1 MCGIAGILNFN
12 GQSVEPD
19 HLVRMAGQLRHR
31 GPDDLGIYTD
41 KSAGLAHTR
50 LSIIDL
56 ASGQQPMH
64 NDDQSLT
71 IVFNGEIFNYIEL
84 KNELTKKGV
93 RFHSQSDT
101 EVLLR
106 LYEQKGQDCVHDLNG
121 QWAFAIWDSKKESL
135 FLSRD
140 RLGVRPLFYTV
151 ANGAFL
157 FASEIKS
164 IFAVSGTPRE
174 IDPAALDQIFTFWV
188 SIPPQT
194 MFKNVLD
201 LPPGHSLTV
210 QGKQISIKK
219 YWNLDF
225 SPAASDGNDGV
236 AAEERCAADLLDL
249 LVDATRIRL
258 RSDVPVGAYLSGGL
272 DSSLITALIRKF
284 TNVPLKTFSVAFDD
298 AEFDES
304 SYQNEVVQFLDT
316 CHYEAHCDYDGIARV
331 FPSVVWHT
339 EKPVL
344 RAAPA
349 PLYILSELVREHGYK
364 VVLTGEGADEMFGGY
379 DIFKEAKIRRF
390 CAAQPQSR
398 FRPLLYRR
406 LYPYQAGIQ
415 RQPDAYLTAFF
426 QGRPQDPDH
435 EFFSHLPRWQMTSRL
450 KLLFS
455 RDVKAQFGSQ
465 DVSDVLRNTL
475 PADFFAWDG
484 FCQAQYLESAYLLP
498 GYILS
503 SQGDRVAMAHSVEGR
518 FPFLDHRVVEF
529 ASKIPPSI
537 KMKVLNEKYLLKRC
551 AGGLLP
557 SSITKRHKQPYRAPD
572 GKTFFQGKTYEYVEA
587 LLSPDRIRQDGLF
600 DPSAVE
606 RLVDKFR
613 KGRAIGVRD
622 NMGFVGILSA
632 QLVVDQFVRNF
643 GVTSSY
649 AEHPAGT
656 AAVCH

>member
-1 MCGIAGILNFN
+1 MTA
-12 GQSVEPD
+12 
-19 HLVRMAGQLRHR
+19 QLRHR
-31 GPDDLGIYTD
+31 GPDDFGIYTD

-56 ASGQQPMH
+56 VSGQQPMH
-64 NDDQSLT
+64 NEDKSLS

-84 KNELTKKGV
+84 RNDLIKRGV
-93 RFHSQSDT
+93 RFHTQSDT

-106 LYEQKGQDCVHDLNG
+106 LYEQKREDCVHDLNG
-121 QWAFAIWDSKKESL
+121 QWAFAVWDKRKETF

-151 ANGAFL
+151 ADGAFL

-164 IFAVSGTPRE
+164 IFAVPGIARE
-174 IDPAALDQIFTFWV
+174 IDPVTLDQIFAFWV

-194 MFKNVLD
+194 IFKNILE

-210 QGKQISIKK
+210 QDKQVCTKK

-225 SPAASDGNDGV
+225 PPATEAGSHGP
-236 AAEERCAADLLDL
+236 AAEEHYVTDLLDL
-249 LVDATRIRL
+249 LIDAARIRL

-272 DSSLITALIRKF
+272 DSSLITALIKKF
-284 TNVPLKTFSVAFDD
+284 TDSPLKTFSVAFDD
-298 AEFDES
+298 VEFDES
-304 SYQNEVVQFLDT
+304 SYQNDVVDFLCT
-316 CHYEAHCDYDGIARV
+316 HHYEVHCDYDDIASV
-331 FPSVVWHT
+331 FPSVIWHT
-339 EKPVL
+339 EKPIL
-344 RAAPA
+344 RTAPA
-349 PLYILSELVREHGYK
+349 PLYILSELVRNHGYK

-379 DIFKEAKIRRF
+379 DIFKETKIRRF
-390 CAAQPQSR
+390 CAARPEST

-406 LYPYQAGIQ
+406 LYPYQQATQ
-415 RQPDAYLTAFF
+415 KQPDAYLSAFF
-426 QGRPQDPDH
+426 QAHPQDRSN
-435 EFFSHLPRWQMTSRL
+435 EFFSHMPRWQMTSRL
-450 KLLFS
+450 KLFFS
-455 RDVKAQFGSQ
+455 DDIKAQVGAQ
-465 DVSDVLRNTL
+465 DVSNAIRSTL
-475 PADFFAWDG
+475 PGDYFAWDG

-518 FPFLDHRVVEF
+518 FPFLDYRVVEF
-529 ASKIPPSI
+529 ASKIPPSL

-551 AGGLLP
+551 ASGLLP
-557 SSITKRHKQPYRAPD
+557 TNITKRHKQPYRAPD
-572 GKTFFQGKTYEYVEA
+572 GKSFFQGRTHEYVDT
-587 LLSPDRIRQDGLF
+587 LLSGDRIRQDGLF
-600 DPSAVE
+600 DSLAVDH
-606 RLVDKFR
+606 LVAKFR

-632 QLVVDQFVRNF
+632 QLVVDLFVRNF

>member
-12 GQSVEPD
+12 GRCVEPR
-19 HLVRMAGQLRHR
+19 HLARMAGQLKHR
-31 GPDDLGIYTD
+31 GPDDSGIYMD

-64 NDDQSLT
+64 NDDHSLS

-84 KNELTKKGV
+84 RNDLLKRGV
-93 RFHSQSDT
+93 KFHTQSDT

-106 LYEQKGQDCVHDLNG
+106 LYEQKGEDCVHSLNG
-121 QWAFAIWDSKKESL
+121 QWAFAIWDSKKERF

-151 ANGAFL
+151 TNDAFL

-164 IFAVSGTPRE
+164 IFAVPGISRE
-174 IDPAALDQIFTFWV
+174 IDPVALDQIFTFWV

-194 MFKNVLD
+194 IFKNILE

-210 QGKQISIKK
+210 QNKQVDVKK

-225 SPAASDGNDGV
+225 SLTSDSLNVGPV
-236 AAEERCAADLLDL
+236 AEERYASDLLDL

-272 DSSLITALIRKF
+272 DSSLITALIKKF
-284 TNVPLKTFSVAFDD
+284 TNAPLKTFSVAFDD

-304 SYQNEVVQFLDT
+304 GYQNEVTHFLQTD
-316 CHYEAHCDYDGIARV
+316 HHKVHCDYEDIARV
-331 FPSVVWHT
+331 FPSVIWHT
-339 EKPVL
+339 EKPIL
-344 RAAPA
+344 RTAPA
-349 PLYILSELVREHGYK
+349 PLYILSELVRDHGYK
-364 VVLTGEGADEMFGGY
+364 VVLTGEGSDEMFGGY

-390 CAAQPQSR
+390 CAAQPDSA

-406 LYPYQAGIQ
+406 LYPYQQAMQ
-415 RQPDAYLTAFF
+415 RQPDAYLSAFF
-426 QGRPQDPDH
+426 QARPQDH
-435 EFFSHLPRWQMTSRL
+435 NSEFFSHIPRWQMTSRL
-450 KLLFS
+450 KMFFS
-455 RDVKAQFGSQ
+455 DEVKTELASQ
-465 DVSDVLRNTL
+465 DAYDVLRNSL
-475 PADFFAWDG
+475 PAKYFNWDG

-503 SQGDRVAMAHSVEGR
+503 SQGDRAAMAHSVEGR

-529 ASKIPPSI
+529 ASKIPPSL

-557 SSITKRHKQPYRAPD
+557 PSITKRPKQPYRAPD
-572 GKTFFQGKTYEYVEA
+572 GKSFFQGTPHEYVDA
-587 LLSPDRIRQDGLF
+587 LLSPDRVRQDGLF
-600 DPSAVE
+600 DSLAVE
-606 RLVDKFR
+606 HLAKKFR
-613 KGRAIGVRD
+613 NGRAIGVRD

-632 QLVVDQFVRNF
+632 PLVVDQFVRNF

-649 AEHPAGT
+649 AEHPSGI

>member
-1 MCGIAGILNFN
+1 MCGITGILNFN
-12 GQSVEPD
+12 GKSVEPS
-19 HLVRMAGQLRHR
+19 HLLRMARQLTHR
-31 GPDDLGIYTD
+31 GPDDLGVFRD

-56 ASGQQPMH
+56 ASGRQPMH
-64 NDDQSLT
+64 NDDRSLS

-84 KNELTKKGV
+84 KNDLIERGV
-93 RFHSQSDT
+93 SFRTQSDT

-106 LYEQKGQDCVHDLNG
+106 LYEQEGEECVHKLNG
-121 QWAFAIWDSKKESL
+121 QWAFAIWDSKQESL

-151 ANGAFL
+151 TNDAFL

-164 IFAVSGTPRE
+164 IFAVPGISRE
-174 IDPAALDQIFTFWV
+174 IDPVALHQIFTFWV

-194 MFKNVLD
+194 FFKNVSE

-210 QGKQISIKK
+210 KDRHVSLKR

-225 SPAASDGNDGV
+225 SLGANSVDSGP
-236 AAEERCAADLLDL
+236 AAEERYTSDLLDL
-249 LVDATRIRL
+249 LIDATRIRL

-272 DSSLITALIRKF
+272 DSSLITALIKRF
-284 TNVPLKTFSVAFDD
+284 TNAPLKTFSVAFEDS
-298 AEFDES
+298 EFDES
-304 SYQNEVVQFLDT
+304 SYQNEVARFLNTD
-316 CHYEAHCDYDGIARV
+316 HYEAHCDYDDIARIL
-331 FPSVVWHT
+331 PSVIWHA

-344 RAAPA
+344 RTAPA
-349 PLYILSELVREHGYK
+349 PLYILSQLVRNHGYK

-379 DIFKEAKIRRF
+379 DIFKEAKVRRF
-390 CAAQPQSR
+390 CAAQPDSG
-398 FRPLLYRR
+398 FRRLLYKR
-406 LYPYQAGIQ
+406 LYPYQQAIKK
-415 RQPDAYLTAFF
+415 QPDAYLSAFF
-426 QGRPQDPDH
+426 QARPNDLTN

-450 KLLFS
+450 KMLFS
-455 RDVKAQFGSQ
+455 GDVKAQTGSG
-465 DVSDVLRNTL
+465 DVSDVLRNML
-475 PADFFAWDG
+475 PANYFTWNG

-518 FPFLDHRVVEF
+518 FPFLDYRVVEF
-529 ASKIPPSI
+529 ASKVPPSL

-551 AGGLLP
+551 ADRLLP
-557 SSITKRHKQPYRAPD
+557 PSITKRPKQPYRAPD
-572 GKTFFQGKTYEYVEA
+572 GKSFFQGKTHEYVDA
-587 LLSPDRIRQDGLF
+587 LLSADRVRQDGLF
-600 DPSAVE
+600 DPAAVE
-606 RLVDKFR
+606 NLVEKFR

-649 AEHPAGT
+649 AEHPAGI
-656 AAVCH
+656 AAICH